1 LGDFLSA
8 NHDASAS
15 AVGYLHQVA
24 WGLLELLRIGKH
36 RPDQG
41 LLLEKWD
48 DVSWDDQGTPTD
60 LLQLKS
66 HKAGTKPLTDKSDD
80 WWRTLQVWMDDPKFL
95 ASEGPQLAI
104 VTTSLAP
111 DGSAASYLRCDEP
124 RDPDRALDLLDS
136 AARSSKNAETR
147 DARDE
152 WLALPNTVRRDVIER
167 VRVLDQSAND
177 VIDEIHRELFLIPP
191 RDPGRKK
198 DLEHA
203 LIGWWHAVALDMLRG
218 KRGAINAVQVATE
231 IDRLSRR
238 FGGDALYTT
247 VDDVDKSDWSG
258 IVTDHSN
265 RLFVRQ
271 MDLIGL
277 DNRLVEMSIINFYRQ
292 VEQTTDWLDRDL
304 IEMREFDS
312 FKNALASEW
321 EWRFHAMC
329 NELPPDTPEE
339 TKKAKGRELFHALRT
354 LASMTIRSDYA
365 DTFYGHGVQMEIAD
379 EGRHGWHR
387 DFDELLESVTVGQE

>member
-1 LGDFLSA
+1 MS
-8 NHDASAS
+8 NSHDASAS

-24 WGLLELLRIGKH
+24 WGLLELLRFGKD

-41 LLLEKWD
+41 ILLEKWD
-48 DVSWDDQGTPTD
+48 DVSWDDEGTPTE

-66 HKAGTKPLTDKSDD
+66 HKPGTKPLTDKSDD
-80 WWRTLQVWMDDPKFL
+80 WWRTVQVWMDDARFL
-95 ASEGPQLAI
+95 AAHGPRLAL

-111 DGSAASYLRCDEP
+111 QGSAASFLRPDSD
-124 RDPDRALDLLDS
+124 RDSTRALKLLNH
-136 AARSSKNAETR
+136 AAQSSNNAETKASR
-147 DARDE
+147 DA
-152 WLALPNTVRRDVIER
+152 WLALTDSTRHDLLER
-167 VRVLDQSAND
+167 VEVLDESTGD
-177 VIDEIHRELFLIPP
+177 VLAEIRRELFLIPP
-191 RDPGRKK
+191 RDAARKK
-198 DLEHA
+198 DLEQA
-203 LIGWWHAVALDMLRG
+203 LLGWWHAVALDMLRG
-218 KRGAINAVQVATE
+218 SRGSINAMQLATE

-247 VDDVDKSDWSG
+247 VDEVDQDAWSG
-258 IVTDHSN
+258 IVADHGD

-277 DNRLVEMSIINFYRQ
+277 NNRLVEMSIINFYRQ

-312 FKNALASEW
+312 FKNSLATEW

-329 NELPPDTPEE
+329 DELPRDATEE

-354 LASMTIRSDYA
+354 LASMKIRSDYA

-379 EGRHGWHR
+379 EGHHGWHQ
-387 DFDELLESVTVGQE
+387 DFNALLESVTVGRE